1 MTRAWGEFI
10 SQAVIISFCCWVIW
24 MGQDY
29 SFGGN
34 LQSNFAAYGTLLLS
48 LMVVYQTYR
57 DRAKELAAKIEFDF
71 SYFGLKAWI
80 MAIAVVAYVFLILF
94 LGYFT
99 ATGVYLIASTYLTG
113 LNDLKLVGITAA
125 ILIPL
130 MYGFFEIF
138 LKAGLPEGIL
148 I

>member
-1 MTRAWGEFI
+1 
-10 SQAVIISFCCWVIW
+10 
-24 MGQDY
+24 MGTDY

-34 LQSNFAAYGTLLLS
+34 LQSNFAAYGTILLS
-48 LMVVYQTYR
+48 LVVVYQTFR
-57 DRAKELAAKIEFDF
+57 DRAKELAEKIEFDF
-71 SYFGLKAWI
+71 SYFGLKAWV
-80 MAIAVVAYVFLILF
+80 MAVAVVIYVFLILF

-99 ATGVYLIASTYLTG
+99 ATGLYLIASTYLTG
-113 LNDLKLVGITAA
+113 LNDLEIVGITAVV
-125 ILIPL
+125 LIPL